1 MKEDLRQKFLKFF
14 EKRGHKIMP
23 SSSLISSD
31 PSVLLT
37 TAGMEQFKSYFTL
50 EKDPLKE
57 LGTQRVATCQKC
69 FRTSDIDEVGDESH
83 LTFFEMLGNFSFGKE
98 ICDDPQDFSSK
109 GYFKRAAIHWAFEF
123 LNQIL
128 DLKSLRFFVT
138 VFKGEDNIP
147 FDKESFEIWEKEIGI
162 EKEKIL
168 LKGKEDNF
176 WGPVG
181 LEGPCGPTTEIHL
194 EGIEVWNLV
203 FNQYYQDE
211 HGNLTLLKAF
221 GVDTGMGLERLAMI
235 YEGKKN
241 VFETSLFLPLM
252 EEIEKYASEL
262 DLRKKRIFADHL
274 RAVAFLESEGLVPS
288 NKAAGYILRRLIRKV
303 VTFAFLKKL
312 PCQFFEKVLLKVV
325 ENYQDFYPEL
335 LKNKEKILETFFEEK
350 KKFEKTLSS
359 SLKKIE
365 KFKEIGAKEAFFLFE
380 TYGIPQEILRE
391 IAPQKIKFTPEEF
404 EKEMEKHREISRKG
418 AILKF
423 GGHGIS
429 DKFSKEEIERI
440 TKLHTATHLLQA
452 ALRQVLG
459 DEVRQMGSDITPERL
474 RFDFTFPR
482 KLTDEELKK
491 VEDLVNQKIK
501 EGLEVVKKEMPLKEA
516 LKQGALAFF
525 KEKYPEKVSV
535 YFIGDFSKEICAGP
549 HVKNTSELKEF
560 KILKEEGVSA
570 GVRRIKA
577 TLKF

>member
-57 LGTQRVATCQKC
+57 LGTQRVASCQKC
-69 FRTSDIDEVGDESH
+69 FRTSDIEEVGDESH

-98 ICDDPQDFSSK
+98 ICDDPFNFSSK

-128 DLKSLRFFVT
+128 DLKSLKFFVT

-221 GVDTGMGLERLAMI
+221 GVDTGMGLERLTMI

-252 EEIEKYASEL
+252 EEIEKYGSQL

-303 VTFAFLKKL
+303 VTFAFLEKL

-335 LKNKEKILETFFEEK
+335 SKNKEKILETFFEEK

-391 IAPQKIKFTPEEF
+391 IAPQKIKFSKEEF

-429 DKFSKEEIERI
+429 DKFSREEIERI

-459 DEVRQMGSDITPERL
+459 DEVKQMGSDITPERL

-501 EGLEVVKKEMPLKEA
+501 EGLEVVKKEMPLEEA

>member
-98 ICDDPQDFSSK
+98 ICDDPQDFSFK

-194 EGIEVWNLV
+194 EGIEIWNLV

-211 HGNLTLLKAF
+211 RGNLTLLKAF
-221 GVDTGMGLERLAMI
+221 GVDTGMGLERLTMI

-252 EEIEKYASEL
+252 EEIEKYAPEL
-262 DLRKKRIFADHL
+262 DLRKKRIFADHF
-274 RAVAFLESEGLVPS
+274 RGIAFLESEGLVPS
-288 NKAAGYILRRLIRKV
+288 NKAAGYILRRLIRRL

-350 KKFEKTLSS
+350 KKFEKTLSF

-380 TYGIPQEILRE
+380 TYGIPEEILRE
-391 IAPQKIKFTPEEF
+391 IAPQKIKFTQEEF

-429 DKFSKEEIERI
+429 DKLSKEEIERI

-452 ALRQVLG
+452 ALREVLG
-459 DEVRQMGSDITPERL
+459 EEVRQMGSDITPERL

>member
-57 LGTQRVATCQKC
+57 LGTQRVASCQKC
-69 FRTSDIDEVGDESH
+69 FRTSDIEEVGDESH

-98 ICDDPQDFSSK
+98 ICDDPFNFSSK

-128 DLKSLRFFVT
+128 NLKSLKFFVT

-221 GVDTGMGLERLAMI
+221 GVDTGMGLERLTMI

-252 EEIEKYASEL
+252 EEIEKYGSQL

-274 RAVAFLESEGLVPS
+274 RGIAFLESEGLVPS

-303 VTFAFLKKL
+303 VTFAFLEKL

-335 LKNKEKILETFFEEK
+335 SKNKEKILETFFEEK

-391 IAPQKIKFTPEEF
+391 IAPQKIRFSKEEF

-459 DEVRQMGSDITPERL
+459 DEVKQMGSDITPERL
-474 RFDFTFPR
+474 RFDFTFSR

-501 EGLEVVKKEMPLKEA
+501 EGLKVVKKEMPLKEA

>member
-194 EGIEVWNLV
+194 ERIEVWNLV

>member
-1 MKEDLRQKFLKFF
+1 M
-14 EKRGHKIMP
+14 
-23 SSSLISSD
+23 
-31 PSVLLT
+31 
-37 TAGMEQFKSYFTL
+37 

-194 EGIEVWNLV
+194 EGIEIWNLV
-203 FNQYYQDE
+203 FNQYYQDQ

-312 PCQFFEKVLLKVV
+312 PCQFFEKVLL
-325 ENYQDFYPEL
+325 
-335 LKNKEKILETFFEEK
+335 I
-350 KKFEKTLSS
+350 
-359 SLKKIE
+359 
-365 KFKEIGAKEAFFLFE
+365 
-380 TYGIPQEILRE
+380 
-391 IAPQKIKFTPEEF
+391 
-404 EKEMEKHREISRKG
+404 
-418 AILKF
+418 
-423 GGHGIS
+423 
-429 DKFSKEEIERI
+429 
-440 TKLHTATHLLQA
+440 
-452 ALRQVLG
+452 
-459 DEVRQMGSDITPERL
+459 
-474 RFDFTFPR
+474 FD
-482 KLTDEELKK
+482 
-491 VEDLVNQKIK
+491 
-501 EGLEVVKKEMPLKEA
+501 
-516 LKQGALAFF
+516 
-525 KEKYPEKVSV
+525 
-535 YFIGDFSKEICAGP
+535 
-549 HVKNTSELKEF
+549 
-560 KILKEEGVSA
+560 
-570 GVRRIKA
+570 
-577 TLKF
+577 

>member
-138 VFKGEDNIP
+138 VFKGEDGIP

-194 EGIEVWNLV
+194 EGIEIWNLV
-203 FNQYYQDE
+203 FNQYYQDQQ
-211 HGNLTLLKAF
+211 GNLTLLKAF
-221 GVDTGMGLERLAMI
+221 GVDTGMGLERLTMI
-235 YEGKKN
+235 YEGKEN

-391 IAPQKIKFTPEEF
+391 IAPQKIKFTQEEF

-482 KLTDEELKK
+482 KLTPEEVKK

-501 EGLEVVKKEMPLKEA
+501 EGLEVVRKEMPLKEA

>member
-194 EGIEVWNLV
+194 EGIEIWNLV
-203 FNQYYQDE
+203 FNQYYQDQQ
-211 HGNLTLLKAF
+211 GNLTLLKAF
-221 GVDTGMGLERLAMI
+221 GVDTGMGLERLTMI
-235 YEGKKN
+235 YEGKEN

-391 IAPQKIKFTPEEF
+391 IAPQKIKFTQEEF

-452 ALRQVLG
+452 ALREVLG
-459 DEVRQMGSDITPERL
+459 DEVKQMGSDITPERL

-501 EGLEVVKKEMPLKEA
+501 EGLEVVRKEMPLKEA

>member
-98 ICDDPQDFSSK
+98 IYDDPQDFSSK

-391 IAPQKIKFTPEEF
+391 IAPQKIKFTQEEF

-501 EGLEVVKKEMPLKEA
+501 EGLEVVRKEMPLKEA

>member
-194 EGIEVWNLV
+194 EGIEIWNLV
-203 FNQYYQDE
+203 FNQYYQDQQ
-211 HGNLTLLKAF
+211 GNLTLLKAF
-221 GVDTGMGLERLAMI
+221 GVDTGMGLERLTMI
-235 YEGKKN
+235 YEGKEN

-391 IAPQKIKFTPEEF
+391 IAPQKIKFTQEEF

-501 EGLEVVKKEMPLKEA
+501 EGLEVVRKEMPLKEA

>member
-194 EGIEVWNLV
+194 EGIEIWNLV

-221 GVDTGMGLERLAMI
+221 GVDTGMGLERLTMI
-235 YEGKKN
+235 YEGKEN

-391 IAPQKIKFTPEEF
+391 IAPQKIKFTQEEF

-501 EGLEVVKKEMPLKEA
+501 EGLEVVRKEMPLKEA